1 MNTIIKRSNLMAAPE
16 VTELDTP
23 LYQRVGENLYQL
35 NIQTTAKQVKMKSET
50 DTDSDVQAEIE
61 ALRKKVDNVLSAND
75 AMVFKGVV
83 NQNSDI
89 AAADYQAGWTY
100 KVGTAGTYKGQKCEV
115 GDLIVC
121 IKDYASPGANADW
134 TVIQTN
140 IDGAV
145 TGPESAA
152 DGNLPAFDGATGRI
166 IRDSTL
172 KTTDVSDAVAKK
184 HNHTNKTDVL
194 DKLSTQDGELLFNGK
209 RINDG
214 LVEVASTTSIDSIP
228 ENLRDGGLLI
238 VNAGA

>member
-1 MNTIIKRSNLMAAPE
+1 MAAPN
-16 VTELDTP
+16 VTELNTP

-35 NIQTTAKQVKMKSET
+35 NIQTTAEQVKMKDAEQGES
-50 DTDSDVQAEIE
+50 SVQQEIE
-61 ALRKKVDNVLSAND
+61 ALREAVKNVLAAND

-83 NQNSDI
+83 NQDSDI

-121 IKDYASPGANADW
+121 IKDYADSAADSDW
-134 TVIQTN
+134 TVVQTN

-145 TGPESAA
+145 TGPESAVSE
-152 DGNLPAFDGATGRI
+152 NLASFDGATGRI
-166 IRDSTL
+166 IKDSAL
-172 KTTDVSDAVAKK
+172 KTADVFDAVAKK
-184 HNHTNKTDVL
+184 HEHANKIDVL
-194 DKLSTQDGELLFNGK
+194 DKLSTQDGELLFDGK

-214 LVEVASTTSIDSIP
+214 LVEVASTTSIDTIP
-228 ENLRDGGLLI
+228 DNLRDGGLLI

>member
-1 MNTIIKRSNLMAAPE
+1 MA
-16 VTELDTP
+16 VTELNTP

-35 NIQTTAKQVKMKSET
+35 NIQTTAEQVKMKDAEQGES
-50 DTDSDVQAEIE
+50 SVQQEIE
-61 ALRKKVDNVLSAND
+61 ALREAVKNVLAAND

-83 NQNSDI
+83 NQDSDI

-121 IKDYASPGANADW
+121 IKDYADSPADSDW
-134 TVIQTN
+134 TVVQTN

-145 TGPESAA
+145 TGPESAVSE
-152 DGNLPAFDGATGRI
+152 NLASFDGATGRI
-166 IRDSTL
+166 IKDSALRTA
-172 KTTDVSDAVAKK
+172 DVSDAVAKK
-184 HNHTNKTDVL
+184 HEHANKTDVL
-194 DKLSTQDGELLFNGK
+194 DKLSTQDGELLFDGK

-214 LVEVASTTSIDSIP
+214 LVEVASTTSIDTIP
-228 ENLRDGGLLI
+228 DNLRDGGLLI

>member
-1 MNTIIKRSNLMAAPE
+1 MA
-16 VTELDTP
+16 VTELKTP
-23 LYQRVGENLYQL
+23 LYQRVGENLYLL
-35 NIQTTAKQVKMKSET
+35 NIQTTAEQVKMKDAEQGES
-50 DTDSDVQAEIE
+50 SVQQEIE
-61 ALRKKVDNVLSAND
+61 ALREAVKNVLAAND

-83 NQNSDI
+83 NQDSDI

-121 IKDYASPGANADW
+121 IKDYADSAADSDW
-134 TVIQTN
+134 TVVQTN

-166 IRDSTL
+166 IRDSALRTA
-172 KTTDVSDAVAKK
+172 DVSDAVAKK
-184 HNHTNKTDVL
+184 HEHANRTDVL
-194 DKLSTQDGELLFNGK
+194 DKLSTQDGELLFDGK

-214 LVEVASTTSIDSIP
+214 LVEVAFTTSIDTIP
-228 ENLRDGGLLI
+228 DNLRDGGLLI

>member
-1 MNTIIKRSNLMAAPE
+1 MA
-16 VTELDTP
+16 VTELKTP
-23 LYQRVGENLYQL
+23 LYQRVGEKLYLL
-35 NIQTTAKQVKMKSET
+35 NIQTTAEQVKMKDAEQGES
-50 DTDSDVQAEIE
+50 SVQQEIE
-61 ALRKKVDNVLSAND
+61 ALRGKLDNILSASD

-83 NQNSDI
+83 NQDSDI

-121 IKDYASPGANADW
+121 VKDHADSAADSDW
-134 TVIQTN
+134 TVVQTN

-166 IRDSTL
+166 IRDSALRTA
-172 KTTDVSDAVAKK
+172 DVSDAVAKK
-184 HNHTNKTDVL
+184 HEHANRTDVL
-194 DKLSTQDGELLFNGK
+194 DKLSTQDGELLFDGK

-214 LVEVASTTSIDSIP
+214 LVEVASTTSIDTIP
-228 ENLRDGGLLI
+228 DNLRDGGLLI

>member
-35 NIQTTAKQVKMKSET
+35 NIQTTAEQVKMKSET

-83 NQNSDI
+83 NQDSDI

-121 IKDYASPGANADW
+121 VKDHADSAADSDW
-134 TVIQTN
+134 TVVQTN

-145 TGPESAA
+145 TGPESAVSE
-152 DGNLPAFDGATGRI
+152 NLASFDGATGRI
-166 IRDSTL
+166 IKDSAL
-172 KTTDVSDAVAKK
+172 KTADVSDAVAKK
-184 HNHTNKTDVL
+184 HEHANKTDVL
-194 DKLSTQDGELLFNGK
+194 DKLSTQDGELLFDGK

-214 LVEVASTTSIDSIP
+214 LVEVASTTSIDTIP
-228 ENLRDGGLLI
+228 DNLRDGGLLI

>member
-1 MNTIIKRSNLMAAPE
+1 MAAPE
-16 VTELDTP
+16 VTELNTP

-35 NIQTTAKQVKMKSET
+35 HGQTTAEQVKMKNAEQG
-50 DTDSDVQAEIE
+50 DSSVQQEIE
-61 ALRKKVDNVLSAND
+61 TLRGKLDNILSASD

-83 NQNSDI
+83 NQDSDI

-121 IKDYASPGANADW
+121 VKDHADSAADSDW
-134 TVIQTN
+134 TVVQTN

-166 IRDSTL
+166 IRDSALRTA
-172 KTTDVSDAVAKK
+172 DVSDAVAKK
-184 HNHTNKTDVL
+184 HEHANRTDVL
-194 DKLSTQDGELLFNGK
+194 DKLSTQDGELLFDGK

-214 LVEVASTTSIDSIP
+214 LVEVASAANIDAIP

-238 VNAGA
+238 IAPALGA

>member
-1 MNTIIKRSNLMAAPE
+1 MAAPE
-16 VTELDTP
+16 VTELNTP

-35 NIQTTAKQVKMKSET
+35 HVQTTAEQVKMKNAEQG
-50 DTDSDVQAEIE
+50 DSSVQQEIE
-61 ALRKKVDNVLSAND
+61 TLRGKLDNILSASD

-83 NQNSDI
+83 NQDSDI

-121 IKDYASPGANADW
+121 VKDHADSAADSDW
-134 TVIQTN
+134 TVVQTN

-145 TGPESAA
+145 TGPESAVSE
-152 DGNLPAFDGATGRI
+152 NLASFDGATGRI
-166 IRDSTL
+166 IKDSAL
-172 KTTDVSDAVAKK
+172 KTADVSDAVAKK
-184 HNHTNKTDVL
+184 HEHANKTDVL
-194 DKLSTQDGELLFNGK
+194 DKLSTQDGELLFDGK

-214 LVEVASTTSIDSIP
+214 LVEVASAANIDAIP

-238 VNAGA
+238 IAPALGA

>member
-1 MNTIIKRSNLMAAPE
+1 MA
-16 VTELDTP
+16 VTELNTP

-35 NIQTTAKQVKMKSET
+35 NIQTTAEQVKMKDAEQSE
-50 DTDSDVQAEIE
+50 SSVQQEIE
-61 ALRKKVDNVLSAND
+61 ALREAVKNVLAAND

-83 NQNSDI
+83 NQDSDI

-121 IKDYASPGANADW
+121 IKDYADSPADSDW
-134 TVIQTN
+134 TVVQTN

-166 IRDSTL
+166 IKDSALRTA
-172 KTTDVSDAVAKK
+172 DVSDAVAKK
-184 HNHTNKTDVL
+184 HEHANKTDVL
-194 DKLSTQDGELLFNGK
+194 DKLSTQDGELLFDGK

-214 LVEVASTTSIDSIP
+214 LVEVASTTSIDTIP
-228 ENLRDGGLLI
+228 DNLRDGGLLI

>member
-1 MNTIIKRSNLMAAPE
+1 MAAPN
-16 VTELDTP
+16 VTELNTP

-35 NIQTTAKQVKMKSET
+35 NIQTTAEQVKMKDAEQGES
-50 DTDSDVQAEIE
+50 SVQQEIE
-61 ALRKKVDNVLSAND
+61 ALREAVKNVLAAND

-83 NQNSDI
+83 NQDSDI

-121 IKDYASPGANADW
+121 IKDYADSAADSDW
-134 TVIQTN
+134 TVVQTN

-145 TGPESAA
+145 TGPESAVSE
-152 DGNLPAFDGATGRI
+152 NLASFDGATGRI
-166 IRDSTL
+166 IKDSAL
-172 KTTDVSDAVAKK
+172 KTADVFDAVAKK
-184 HNHTNKTDVL
+184 HEHANKTNVL
-194 DKLSTQDGELLFNGK
+194 DKLSTQDGELLFDGK

-214 LVEVASTTSIDSIP
+214 LVEVASTTSIDTIP
-228 ENLRDGGLLI
+228 DNLRDGGLLI

>member
-1 MNTIIKRSNLMAAPE
+1 MA
-16 VTELDTP
+16 VTELKTP
-23 LYQRVGENLYQL
+23 LYQRVGENLYLL
-35 NIQTTAKQVKMKSET
+35 NIQTTAEQVKMKDAEQGES
-50 DTDSDVQAEIE
+50 SVQQEIE
-61 ALRKKVDNVLSAND
+61 ALREAVKNVLAAND

-83 NQNSDI
+83 NQDSDI

-121 IKDYASPGANADW
+121 IKDYADSAADSDW
-134 TVIQTN
+134 TVVQTN

-166 IRDSTL
+166 IRDSALRTA
-172 KTTDVSDAVAKK
+172 DVSDAVAKK
-184 HNHTNKTDVL
+184 HEHANRTDVL
-194 DKLSTQDGELLFNGK
+194 DKLSTQDGELLFDGK

-214 LVEVASTTSIDSIP
+214 LVEVASTTSIDTIP
-228 ENLRDGGLLI
+228 DNLRDGGLLI

>member
-1 MNTIIKRSNLMAAPE
+1 MAAPE
-16 VTELDTP
+16 VTELNTP

-35 NIQTTAKQVKMKSET
+35 HVQTTAEQVKMKNAEQG
-50 DTDSDVQAEIE
+50 DSSVQQEIE
-61 ALRKKVDNVLSAND
+61 TLRGKLDNILSASD

-83 NQNSDI
+83 NQDSDI

-121 IKDYASPGANADW
+121 VKDHADSAADSDW
-134 TVIQTN
+134 TVVQTN

-145 TGPESAA
+145 TGPESAVSE
-152 DGNLPAFDGATGRI
+152 NLASFDGATGRI
-166 IRDSTL
+166 IKDSAL
-172 KTTDVSDAVAKK
+172 KTADVSDAVAKK
-184 HNHTNKTDVL
+184 HEHANRTDVL
-194 DKLSTQDGELLFNGK
+194 DKLSTQDGELLFDGK

-214 LVEVASTTSIDSIP
+214 LVEVASAANIDAIP

-238 VNAGA
+238 IAPALGA

>member
-1 MNTIIKRSNLMAAPE
+1 MAAPE
-16 VTELDTP
+16 VTELNTP

-35 NIQTTAKQVKMKSET
+35 HVQTTAEQVKMKNAEQG
-50 DTDSDVQAEIE
+50 DSSVQQEIE
-61 ALRKKVDNVLSAND
+61 TLRGKLDNILSASD

-83 NQNSDI
+83 NQDSDI

-145 TGPESAA
+145 TGPESAVSE
-152 DGNLPAFDGATGRI
+152 NLASFDGATGRI
-166 IRDSTL
+166 IKDSAL
-172 KTTDVSDAVAKK
+172 KTADVSDAVAKK
-184 HNHTNKTDVL
+184 HEHANRTDVL
-194 DKLSTQDGELLFNGK
+194 DKLSTQDGELLFDGK

-214 LVEVASTTSIDSIP
+214 LVEVASTTSIDTIP
-228 ENLRDGGLLI
+228 DNLRDGGLLI

>member
-1 MNTIIKRSNLMAAPE
+1 MAAPE

-83 NQNSDI
+83 NQDSDI

-100 KVGTAGTYKGQKCEV
+100 KGQKCEM

-145 TGPESAA
+145 TGPESAVSE
-152 DGNLPAFDGATGRI
+152 NLASFDGATGRI
-166 IRDSTL
+166 IKDSAL
-172 KTTDVSDAVAKK
+172 KTADVFDAVAKK
-184 HNHTNKTDVL
+184 HEHANKPDVL
-194 DKLSTQDGELLFNGK
+194 DKLSTQDGELLFDGK

-214 LVEVASTTSIDSIP
+214 LVEVASTTSIDTIP
-228 ENLRDGGLLI
+228 DNLRDGGLLI

>member
-1 MNTIIKRSNLMAAPE
+1 MAAPE
-16 VTELDTP
+16 VTELNTP

-35 NIQTTAKQVKMKSET
+35 HVQTTAEQVKMKNAEQG
-50 DTDSDVQAEIE
+50 DSSVQQEIE
-61 ALRKKVDNVLSAND
+61 TLRGKLDNILSAND

-83 NQNSDI
+83 NQDSDI

-121 IKDYASPGANADW
+121 VKDHADSAADSDW
-134 TVIQTN
+134 TVVQTN

-166 IRDSTL
+166 IRDSALRTA
-172 KTTDVSDAVAKK
+172 DVSDAVAKK
-184 HNHTNKTDVL
+184 HEHANRTDVL
-194 DKLSTQDGELLFNGK
+194 DKLSTQDGELLFDGK

-214 LVEVASTTSIDSIP
+214 LVEVASAANIDAIP

-238 VNAGA
+238 IAPALGA

>member
-1 MNTIIKRSNLMAAPE
+1 MA
-16 VTELDTP
+16 VTELKTP

-35 NIQTTAKQVKMKSET
+35 HVQTTAEQVKMKNAEQG
-50 DTDSDVQAEIE
+50 DSSVQQEIE
-61 ALRKKVDNVLSAND
+61 TLRGKLDNILSAND
-75 AMVFKGVV
+75 AMIFKGVV
-83 NQNSDI
+83 NQDSDI

-121 IKDYASPGANADW
+121 IKDYADPAADSDW
-134 TVIQTN
+134 TVVQTN

-145 TGPESAA
+145 TGPKSAA

-166 IRDSTL
+166 IRDSALRTA
-172 KTTDVSDAVAKK
+172 DVSDAVAKK
-184 HNHTNKTDVL
+184 HEHANRTDVL
-194 DKLSTQDGELLFNGK
+194 DKLSTQDGELLFDGK

-214 LVEVASTTSIDSIP
+214 LVEVASAANIDAIP

-238 VNAGA
+238 IAPALGA

>member
-1 MNTIIKRSNLMAAPE
+1 MAVPE
-16 VTELDTP
+16 ITELDTP

-35 NIQTTAKQVKMKSET
+35 NIQTSAKQVKMKSET

-83 NQNSDI
+83 NQDSDI

-121 IKDYASPGANADW
+121 IKDYADSAADSDW
-134 TVIQTN
+134 TVVQTN

-145 TGPESAA
+145 TGPESAVSE
-152 DGNLPAFDGATGRI
+152 NLASFDGATGRI
-166 IRDSTL
+166 IKDSAL

-194 DKLSTQDGELLFNGK
+194 DKLSTQNGELLFNGK

-214 LVEVASTTSIDSIP
+214 QVEVASTTSIDSIP

>member
-1 MNTIIKRSNLMAAPE
+1 MAAPE
-16 VTELDTP
+16 VTELNTP

-35 NIQTTAKQVKMKSET
+35 HVQTTAEQVKMKNAEQG
-50 DTDSDVQAEIE
+50 DSSVQQEIE
-61 ALRKKVDNVLSAND
+61 TLRGKLDNILSASD

-83 NQNSDI
+83 NQDSDI

-121 IKDYASPGANADW
+121 VKDHADSAADSDW
-134 TVIQTN
+134 TVVQTN

-166 IRDSTL
+166 IRDSALRTA
-172 KTTDVSDAVAKK
+172 DVSDAVAKK
-184 HNHTNKTDVL
+184 HEHANRTDVL
-194 DKLSTQDGELLFNGK
+194 DKLSTQDGELLFDGK

-214 LVEVASTTSIDSIP
+214 LVEVAAAANIDAIP

-238 VNAGA
+238 IAPALGA

>member
-1 MNTIIKRSNLMAAPE
+1 MAAPE
-16 VTELDTP
+16 VTGLNTP

-35 NIQTTAKQVKMKSET
+35 HVQTTAEQVKMKNAEQG
-50 DTDSDVQAEIE
+50 DSSVQQEIE
-61 ALRKKVDNVLSAND
+61 TLRGKLDNILSASD

-83 NQNSDI
+83 NQDSDI

-121 IKDYASPGANADW
+121 VKDHADSAADSDW
-134 TVIQTN
+134 TVVQTN

-166 IRDSTL
+166 IRDSALRTA
-172 KTTDVSDAVAKK
+172 DVSDAVAKK
-184 HNHTNKTDVL
+184 HSHANKADVL
-194 DKLSTQDGELLFNGK
+194 DKLTAQDGKLLFDGK
-209 RINDG
+209 HINDG
-214 LVEVASTTSIDSIP
+214 LVDVASTTSIDSIP
-228 ENLRDGGLLI
+228 DNLRDGGLLI
-238 VNAGA
+238 VSTGA

>member
-1 MNTIIKRSNLMAAPE
+1 MAAPE
-16 VTELDTP
+16 VTELNTP

-35 NIQTTAKQVKMKSET
+35 HVQTTAEQVKMKNAEQG
-50 DTDSDVQAEIE
+50 DSSVQQEIE
-61 ALRKKVDNVLSAND
+61 TLRGKLDNILSASD

-83 NQNSDI
+83 NQDSDI

-121 IKDYASPGANADW
+121 VKDHADSAADSDW
-134 TVIQTN
+134 TVVQTN

-145 TGPESAA
+145 TGPESAVSE
-152 DGNLPAFDGATGRI
+152 NLASFDGATGRI
-166 IRDSTL
+166 IKDSAL
-172 KTTDVSDAVAKK
+172 KTADVSDAVAKK
-184 HNHTNKTDVL
+184 HEHANKTDVL
-194 DKLSTQDGELLFNGK
+194 DKLSTQEGELLFDGK

-214 LVEVASTTSIDSIP
+214 LVEVASTTSIDTIP
-228 ENLRDGGLLI
+228 DNLRDGGLLI